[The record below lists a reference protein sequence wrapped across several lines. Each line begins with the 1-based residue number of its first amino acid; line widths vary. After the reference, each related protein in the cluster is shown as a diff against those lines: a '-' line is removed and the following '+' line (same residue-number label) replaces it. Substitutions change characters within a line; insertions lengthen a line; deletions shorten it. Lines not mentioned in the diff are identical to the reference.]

1 MAMETSIDPQL
12 RDHDHPQPA
21 SQPYPSLPP
30 SGYPINPIRLP
41 PPQQPHHTWPAQPE
55 NHLYYAQRASQ
66 HASNLPQP
74 ETPSHHDP
82 TQQEQQQQQD
92 QPSTDP
98 KRPRACEAC
107 RGLKVR
113 CEPDPQGGTCRRCAK
128 AGRHCIVTAPSR
140 KRQKKTDSRV
150 AELEKKI
157 DALTA
162 SLHATKA
169 QAVSESDDD
178 SADDRKPLP
187 HISAPNFRPSGY
199 GPQDEQRVHEPANI
213 ARQRPSEPYG
223 EQNERLTHQPPLITE
238 RKRRM
243 SQYPEEESGH
253 HQGPFNLAS
262 PLDHSAQAA
271 LGTSHIRPALPNGT
285 SNLMPPTTPHSTSP
299 AHEYADVV
307 DRKILDAALASAL
320 FEDYTRRMAHH
331 LPLVVFPPDTP
342 AGTIRK
348 HRPTL
353 FLAILSVASGQDHP
367 DIQRIL
373 AKEIMRTF
381 ADKIVYRGE
390 KSLELIQA
398 LQVVTIWSWP
408 EENRELQT
416 YQLIHMA
423 AVMAIDLGLGKR
435 IKSDREP
442 SQSLWREY
450 SRTKA
455 TAQAIEGPD
464 SWRAWLGCYLL
475 CASASMGLRRP
486 NLIRWTSQMDDCL
499 ESLKTSPDNLPSDSV
514 LVDLIR
520 LQRLADDVGN
530 QISLDDSSHTGISD
544 IKTQY
549 ALKGFERQMRDWEQQ
564 ASKQANSTPLT
575 FNFHVANLYMH
586 ELAMHLDQSLE
597 QAPRSSNPQGKK
609 AETRR
614 AKPEVLTSAHVG
626 ALTTCL
632 TSIHGMF
639 DTFLRS
645 TTEDIRTVPVCFFV
659 RVAHA
664 ALLLIKMHFAA
675 STPESELGKV
685 ISSDDM
691 RVEDYLRRIREI
703 LQAGAA
709 SDKCR
714 PARLFFLWIGLL
726 QTWFER
732 QRSGKGSLSEDA
744 GTGRRVEAQP
754 VDVEKQAAKGEY
766 KRMQLNDDA
775 PPARRSSM
783 ASGAPTAGVEGMDQ
797 SRLHML
803 GEVAL
808 GNSSSNGHG
817 LKHGE
822 DHWPQAYGGS
832 GVGAPGNAYV
842 GYEYGA
848 RMGSVGS
855 GGYSTDLHLY
865 PPGFEQAIGMTFNEG
880 NLSYMDDYAL
890 YNMMQQPNVFENMA

>member
-1 MAMETSIDPQL
+1 MPQKPPPGQFSLLYFASAATFTRKASECLPAPLSIPHL
-12 RDHDHPQPA
+12 FKHLEK
-21 SQPYPSLPP
+21 SYPGIENVRVVKLTGKIWSWKPPSTPSFVITIALSRPHNLTLPCQLPP
-30 SGYPINPIRLP
+30 ILSTQLDCLP
-41 PPQQPHHTWPAQPE
+41 
-55 NHLYYAQRASQ
+55 L
-66 HASNLPQP
+66 SNLTIPGQP
-74 ETPSHHDP
+74 SRKITSTTPIGPVNMPLIFPNPKLLLVTTRPNNNNNNNNSNNKISHPPTPSDHALVKLVED
-82 TQQEQQQQQD
+82 
-92 QPSTDP
+92 
-98 KRPRACEAC
+98 
-107 RGLKVR
+107 
-113 CEPDPQGGTCRRCAK
+113 
-128 AGRHCIVTAPSR
+128 SR

-178 SADDRKPLP
+178 SADDRKPVP
-187 HISAPNFRPSGY
+187 HITAPNFRPSDY
-199 GPQDEQRVHEPANI
+199 GPQDEQRIHEPANL

-223 EQNERLTHQPPLITE
+223 EQNERLSHQPPLITE

-271 LGTSHIRPALPNGT
+271 PGTSHVGPTLPNGT
-285 SNLMPPTTPHSTSP
+285 SNSMPPTTPQSTSP

-307 DRKILDAALASAL
+307 DRKIVDAALASAL
-320 FEDYTRRMAHH
+320 FEEYTRRMAHH

-381 ADKIVYRGE
+381 ADKIVYGGE

-408 EENRELQT
+408 EENREPQT

-442 SQSLWREY
+442 SQSLWKEY

-455 TAQAIEGPD
+455 MAQAMEDPD

-499 ESLKTSPDNLPSDSV
+499 ESLKTCPDNLPLDSV
-514 LVDLIR
+514 LVDLVR

-530 QISLDDSSHTGISD
+530 QISLDDSSHMGISD

-564 ASKQANSTPLT
+564 ASKQANSMPLT

-586 ELAMHLDQSLE
+586 ELAMHLNQSLD
-597 QAPRSSNPQGKK
+597 QASGSSNPQGKK
-609 AETRR
+609 AETGRT
-614 AKPEVLTSAHVG
+614 KPEVLTSAHVG

-675 STPESELGKV
+675 STAESELGKV

-691 RVEDYLRRIREI
+691 RVEDYLRRIREL

-744 GTGRRVEAQP
+744 ANGRRVEAQP

-766 KRMQLNDDA
+766 KRMQLNEDA
-775 PPARRSSM
+775 PPARRYSM
-783 ASGAPTAGVEGMDQ
+783 ASGASAAGVEGMDQ

-803 GEVAL
+803 GE
-808 GNSSSNGHG
+808 
-817 LKHGE
+817 
-822 DHWPQAYGGS
+822 
-832 GVGAPGNAYV
+832 
-842 GYEYGA
+842 
-848 RMGSVGS
+848 
-855 GGYSTDLHLY
+855 
-865 PPGFEQAIGMTFNEG
+865 
-880 NLSYMDDYAL
+880 
-890 YNMMQQPNVFENMA
+890 

>member
-1 MAMETSIDPQL
+1 M
-12 RDHDHPQPA
+12 
-21 SQPYPSLPP
+21 
-30 SGYPINPIRLP
+30 
-41 PPQQPHHTWPAQPE
+41 
-55 NHLYYAQRASQ
+55 
-66 HASNLPQP
+66 
-74 ETPSHHDP
+74 
-82 TQQEQQQQQD
+82 
-92 QPSTDP
+92 
-98 KRPRACEAC
+98 
-107 RGLKVR
+107 
-113 CEPDPQGGTCRRCAK
+113 
-128 AGRHCIVTAPSR
+128 TAPSR

-475 CASASMGLRRP
+475 CARYVAFCARPGLIVRFPEQR
-486 NLIRWTSQMDDCL
+486 LITSQC
-499 ESLKTSPDNLPSDSV
+499 
-514 LVDLIR
+514 
-520 LQRLADDVGN
+520 
-530 QISLDDSSHTGISD
+530 
-544 IKTQY
+544 
-549 ALKGFERQMRDWEQQ
+549 
-564 ASKQANSTPLT
+564 
-575 FNFHVANLYMH
+575 
-586 ELAMHLDQSLE
+586 
-597 QAPRSSNPQGKK
+597 
-609 AETRR
+609 
-614 AKPEVLTSAHVG
+614 
-626 ALTTCL
+626 
-632 TSIHGMF
+632 IHG
-639 DTFLRS
+639 S
-645 TTEDIRTVPVCFFV
+645 
-659 RVAHA
+659 
-664 ALLLIKMHFAA
+664 
-675 STPESELGKV
+675 
-685 ISSDDM
+685 
-691 RVEDYLRRIREI
+691 
-703 LQAGAA
+703 
-709 SDKCR
+709 
-714 PARLFFLWIGLL
+714 
-726 QTWFER
+726 
-732 QRSGKGSLSEDA
+732 
-744 GTGRRVEAQP
+744 
-754 VDVEKQAAKGEY
+754 
-766 KRMQLNDDA
+766 
-775 PPARRSSM
+775 
-783 ASGAPTAGVEGMDQ
+783 
-797 SRLHML
+797 
-803 GEVAL
+803 
-808 GNSSSNGHG
+808 
-817 LKHGE
+817 
-822 DHWPQAYGGS
+822 
-832 GVGAPGNAYV
+832 
-842 GYEYGA
+842 
-848 RMGSVGS
+848 
-855 GGYSTDLHLY
+855 
-865 PPGFEQAIGMTFNEG
+865 
-880 NLSYMDDYAL
+880 
-890 YNMMQQPNVFENMA
+890 